1 MNRHFSQ
8 SGLALV
14 ILILFSFGWSSQANS
29 GSAIQCHCFTE
40 RDYNP
45 AERFAAD
52 DYILATSFNSLLA
65 RLTGLPKSQVV
76 MIKMKE
82 GLTQNDLLISLLAA
96 KISGQKL
103 QEILDLR
110 RAGTVWQEIIAYLPR
125 QEVVNQNEI
134 LKSIQTG
141 TSVDVAGAR
150 VADEMISE
158 FYAIPAEEMNTL
170 RMSGLNSREIN
181 LTLILNHVSEIQPE
195 TLAAQYKKQG
205 RSWSEIAYNLG
216 LSPKETGKLI
226 LAYPSKSIPEND

>member
-1 MNRHFSQ
+1 MKRNPLQF
-8 SGLALV
+8 GLAL
-14 ILILFSFGWSSQANS
+14 LILTVFSFDWSSLAIS
-29 GSAIQCHCFTE
+29 GNAIQCHCFTE

-65 RLTGLPKSQVV
+65 RLTGLPKSQIV

-82 GLTQNDLLISLLAA
+82 GLPQDDLLISLQAA

-110 RAGTVWQEIIAYLPR
+110 RAGTDWPEIIAHLPR

-134 LKSIQTG
+134 LKGIQTG

-150 VADEMISE
+150 VADEIISE
-158 FYAIPAEEMNTL
+158 FYAIPAEEMHKL

-181 LTLILNHVSEIQPE
+181 LILILNHVSEIQPE

-216 LSPKETGKLI
+216 LRPKETGKLI
-226 LAYPSKSIPEND
+226 LVYPSKSIPENN